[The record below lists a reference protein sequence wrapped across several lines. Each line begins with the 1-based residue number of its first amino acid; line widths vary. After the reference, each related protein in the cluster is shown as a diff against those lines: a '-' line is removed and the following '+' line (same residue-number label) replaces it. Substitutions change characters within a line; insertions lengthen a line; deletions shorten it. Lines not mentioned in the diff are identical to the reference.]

1 MNNHMR
7 IAIDLGGTNVRV
19 ATVLSDG
26 RFGRILSEPCLATGS
41 ETEVLDQIYRLID
54 DLMTPEVDGI
64 GIGVPSVVDTDKGIV
79 YNVVGIPSWKE
90 VHLKDLLESK
100 YNVPV
105 AVDNDCNCFALGVT
119 RFGKGGERKEAFC
132 VTLGTGVGGSLVVDG
147 HLYRGRNAGAGEIG
161 SIPYLDRDYEYYCS
175 SRFFVGKGTTGKDTA
190 IAAAGGDPD
199 ALAIMEEFGGHLG
212 RLVQMIM
219 YAYDPAVII
228 FGGSIAKAFNLFSE
242 PMWRVIREFP
252 YPKSVENLDLFST
265 DLDNPGILG
274 AALLC
279 GPLK

>member
-1 MNNHMR
+1 MR

-19 ATVLSDG
+19 ASVLPDG
-26 RFGRILSEPCLATGS
+26 QFGRILSEPCLATGS
-41 ETEVLDQIYRLID
+41 ETEVLEQLYRLID
-54 DLMTPEVDGI
+54 DLFCHEVDGI
-64 GIGVPSVVDTDKGIV
+64 GIGVPSVVDTEKGIV
-79 YNVVGIPSWKE
+79 YNVVGIPSWQE
-90 VHLKDLLESK
+90 VHLKDLLEAR
-100 YNVPV
+100 YHVPA

-119 RFGKGGERKEAFC
+119 RFGKDGPHKEEFC

-147 HLYRGRNAGAGEIG
+147 RLYHGRNAGAGEIG

-190 IAAAGGDPD
+190 IAAAAGDPS
-199 ALAIMEEFGGHLG
+199 ALAIMEEFRGHIGKLI
-212 RLVQMIM
+212 QMIM
-219 YAYDPAVII
+219 FAYDPAVII
-228 FGGSIAKAFNLFSE
+228 LGGSISKAFSLYCE
-242 PMWRVIREFP
+242 PMWKVIREFP
-252 YPKSVENLDLFST
+252 YPKSVENLDLYST

>member
-1 MNNHMR
+1 MR

-19 ATVLSDG
+19 ATVLSEG
-26 RFGRILSEPCLATGS
+26 RFGRILAEPSLATGS
-41 ETEVLDQIYRLID
+41 ESEVLEQLYRLID
-54 DLMTPEVDGI
+54 DLMCPEVDGI
-64 GIGVPSVVDTDKGIV
+64 GIGVPSVVDTERGIV
-79 YNVVGIPSWKE
+79 YNVVGIPSWQE
-90 VHLKDLLESK
+90 VHLKDLLEARYK
-100 YNVPV
+100 VPV

-119 RFGKGGERKEAFC
+119 RFGKDGPHKEAFC

-190 IAAAGGDPD
+190 IAAANGDPQ
-199 ALAIMEEFGGHLG
+199 AKGIMDEFGGHIG

-228 FGGSIAKAFNLFSE
+228 LGGSIAKAFGLFSV
-242 PMWRVIREFP
+242 PMWKVIREFP
-252 YPKSVENLDLFST
+252 YPKSVENLDLYTT

>member
-1 MNNHMR
+1 MR

-19 ATVLSDG
+19 ATVLPEG
-26 RFGRILSEPCLATGS
+26 KIGRILSEPTLAAGS
-41 ETEVLDQIYRLID
+41 EQEVLEQLYRLID
-54 DLMTPEVDGI
+54 DLITPDVDGI

-90 VHLKDLLESK
+90 VHLKDLLEERYHVS
-100 YNVPV
+100 
-105 AVDNDCNCFALGVT
+105 AAIDNDCNCFALGVT
-119 RFGKGGERKEAFC
+119 RFGKGGPNEEAFC
-132 VTLGTGVGGSLVVDG
+132 ATLGTGVGGSLVVGG

-175 SRFFVGKGTTGKDTA
+175 SRFFVGKGTTGKDAA

-199 ALAIMEEFGGHLG
+199 AIAIMEEFGGHIG
-212 RLVQMIM
+212 KLVQMIM
-219 YAYDPAVII
+219 YAYDPSVII
-228 FGGSIAKAFNLFSE
+228 LGGSIAKAFPLYSE
-242 PMWRVIREFP
+242 PMWRVINEFP
-252 YPKSVENLDLFST
+252 YPKSVENLDLYAT

-279 GPLK
+279 GPMD

>member
-1 MNNHMR
+1 MR

-19 ATVLSDG
+19 ATVLPDG
-26 RFGRILSEPCLATGS
+26 QFGRILAEPSFATGS
-41 ETEVLDQIYRLID
+41 ESEVLEQLYRLID
-54 DLMTPEVDGI
+54 DLMCPEVDGI
-64 GIGVPSVVDTDKGIV
+64 GIGVPSVVDTERGIV
-79 YNVVGIPSWKE
+79 YNVVGIPSWQE
-90 VHLKDLLESK
+90 VHLKDLLEARYK
-100 YNVPV
+100 VPV

-119 RFGKGGERKEAFC
+119 RFGKDGPHKEAFC

-175 SRFFVGKGTTGKDTA
+175 SRFFLGKGTTGKDTA
-190 IAAAGGDPD
+190 IAAANGDLQ
-199 ALAIMEEFGGHLG
+199 AKEIMEEFGGHIG
-212 RLVQMIM
+212 HLVQMIM

-228 FGGSIAKAFNLFSE
+228 LGGSIAKAFSLFSE
-242 PMWRVIREFP
+242 PRWKGIREFP
-252 YPKSVENLDLFST
+252 YPKSVENLVLYTT

>member
-1 MNNHMR
+1 MR

-26 RFGRILSEPCLATGS
+26 QFGQILSEPCLATGS
-41 ETEVLDQIYRLID
+41 ENEVLEQLYRLID
-54 DLMTPEVDGI
+54 DLFGPEVDGI
-64 GIGVPSVVDTDKGIV
+64 GIGVPSVVDTTRGIV

-90 VHLKDLLESK
+90 VHLKDLLEAR
-100 YNVPV
+100 YHVPA

-119 RFGKGGERKEAFC
+119 RFGKDGPHKEAFC

-190 IAAAGGDPD
+190 IAAAGGDPE
-199 ALAIMEEFGGHLG
+199 ALAVMEEFGGHLG

-228 FGGSIAKAFNLFSE
+228 FGGSIAKAFPLYSE
-242 PMWRVIREFP
+242 PMWKVIREFP
-252 YPKSVENLDLFST
+252 YPKSVENLDLFTT

>member
-1 MNNHMR
+1 MR

-26 RFGRILSEPCLATGS
+26 KIGRIVSEPTKATGS
-41 ETEVLDQIYRLID
+41 EREVLEQLFRLID
-54 DLMTPEVDGI
+54 ALMTPDVDGI

-90 VHLKDLLESK
+90 VHLKDRLEERYHIPAS
-100 YNVPV
+100 
-105 AVDNDCNCFALGVT
+105 VDNDCNCFALGVT
-119 RFGKGGERKEAFC
+119 SFGRGSGYKEAFC
-132 VTLGTGVGGSLVVDG
+132 VTLGTGVGGSLVIDG
-147 HLYRGRNAGAGEIG
+147 QLYRGRNAGAGEIG
-161 SIPYLDRDYEYYCS
+161 SIPYLDKDYEYYCS

-199 ALAIMEEFGGHLG
+199 AQAIMDEFGGHIG
-212 RLVQMIM
+212 KLVQMIM
-219 YAYDPAVII
+219 FAYDPSVII
-228 FGGSIAKAFNLFSE
+228 LGGSIAKAFSLYSKS
-242 PMWRVIREFP
+242 MWQVINEFP
-252 YPKSVENLDLFST
+252 YPKSVENLNLYAT

-279 GPLK
+279 GEL

>member
-1 MNNHMR
+1 MR

-19 ATVLSDG
+19 ATVLPG
-26 RFGRILSEPCLATGS
+26 GQVERIISEPCRSRGS
-41 ETEVLDQIYRLID
+41 EEEVLNHIYRMID
-54 DLMTPEVDGI
+54 ELMTPEVDGI

-90 VHLKDLLESK
+90 VHLKEKLEDRYHIPSS
-100 YNVPV
+100 
-105 AVDNDCNCFALGVT
+105 VDNDCNCFALGVT
-119 RFGKGGERKEAFC
+119 SFGKDGPHKEAFC
-132 VTLGTGVGGSLVVDG
+132 ATLGTGVGGSLVVDG

-161 SIPYLDRDYEYYCS
+161 SIPYLDKDYEYYCS

-199 ALAIMEEFGGHLG
+199 AQAIMDEFGGHIG
-212 RLVQMIM
+212 KLVQMIM
-219 YAYDPAVII
+219 FAYDPSVII
-228 FGGSIAKAFNLFSE
+228 LGGSIAKAFSLYSKS
-242 PMWRVIREFP
+242 MWQVINEFP
-252 YPKSVENLDLFST
+252 YPKSVENLNLYAT

-279 GPLK
+279 GEL

>member
-1 MNNHMR
+1 MR

-26 RFGRILSEPCLATGS
+26 QFGRILAEPSLAEGS
-41 ETEVLDQIYRLID
+41 ETEVLEQLYRLID
-54 DLMTPEVDGI
+54 DLMSPEVDGI
-64 GIGVPSVVDTDKGIV
+64 GIGVPSVVDTARGIV
-79 YNVVGIPSWKE
+79 YNVVGIPSWQE
-90 VHLKDLLESK
+90 VHLKDLLEARYK
-100 YNVPV
+100 VPV

-119 RFGKGGERKEAFC
+119 KFGKDGPHREAFC

-175 SRFFVGKGTTGKDTA
+175 SRFFLGKGTTGKDTA
-190 IAAAGGDPD
+190 IAAANGDP
-199 ALAIMEEFGGHLG
+199 LAKETMEEFGGHIG
-212 RLVQMIM
+212 RLIQMIM

-228 FGGSIAKAFNLFSE
+228 LGGSIAKAFSLFSE
-242 PMWRVIREFP
+242 PMWKVVREFP
-252 YPKSVENLDLFST
+252 YPKSVENLVLYTT

>member
-1 MNNHMR
+1 MR

-19 ATVLSDG
+19 ASVLPDG
-26 RFGRILSEPCLATGS
+26 QFGRILSEPCLATGS
-41 ETEVLDQIYRLID
+41 ETEVLEQLYRLID
-54 DLMTPEVDGI
+54 DLFCHEVDGI
-64 GIGVPSVVDTDKGIV
+64 GIGVPSVVDTEKGIV
-79 YNVVGIPSWKE
+79 YNVVGIPSWQE
-90 VHLKDLLESK
+90 VHLKDLLEAR
-100 YNVPV
+100 YHVPA

-119 RFGKGGERKEAFC
+119 RFGKDGSHKEAFC

-147 HLYRGRNAGAGEIG
+147 RLYHGRNAGAGEIG

-190 IAAAGGDPD
+190 IAAAAGDPS
-199 ALAIMEEFGGHLG
+199 ALAIMEEFGGHIGKLI
-212 RLVQMIM
+212 QMIM
-219 YAYDPAVII
+219 FAYDPAVII
-228 FGGSIAKAFNLFSE
+228 LGGSISKAFSLYCE
-242 PMWRVIREFP
+242 PMWKVIREFP
-252 YPKSVENLDLFST
+252 YPKSVENLDLYST

>member
-1 MNNHMR
+1 MR

-19 ATVLSDG
+19 ATVLSEG
-26 RFGRILSEPCLATGS
+26 RFGRILVEPSLATGS
-41 ETEVLDQIYRLID
+41 ESEVLEQLYRLID
-54 DLMTPEVDGI
+54 DLMCPEVDGI
-64 GIGVPSVVDTDKGIV
+64 GIGVPSVVDTERGIV
-79 YNVVGIPSWKE
+79 YNVVGIPSWQE
-90 VHLKDLLESK
+90 VHLKDLLEARYK
-100 YNVPV
+100 VPV

-119 RFGKGGERKEAFC
+119 RFGKDGPHKEAFC

-190 IAAAGGDPD
+190 IAAANGDPQ
-199 ALAIMEEFGGHLG
+199 AKGIMDEFGGHIG

-228 FGGSIAKAFNLFSE
+228 LGGSIAKAFSLFSE
-242 PMWRVIREFP
+242 PMWKVIREFP
-252 YPKSVENLDLFST
+252 YPKSVENLVLYTT